1 MADEQL
7 GQILELVKGIAGKQ
21 EASEARLAATE
32 ARLEDMAREV
42 KERQPVMVKA
52 EDFGEDP
59 GEGLSLEEA
68 EEMLERQRKYVLGRR
83 RGAKGTGSSMAGHG
97 GGCVHGSS
105 IFFTGK

>member
-42 KERQPVMVKA
+42 KERQPVMVKV

-59 GEGLSLEEA
+59 GEGLSLQEA
-68 EEMLERQRKYVLGRR
+68 EEMLERQRKYQGMCLDVVEEQRVLDLRWEGV
-83 RGAKGTGSSMAGHG
+83 AD
-97 GGCVHGSS
+97 
-105 IFFTGK
+105 